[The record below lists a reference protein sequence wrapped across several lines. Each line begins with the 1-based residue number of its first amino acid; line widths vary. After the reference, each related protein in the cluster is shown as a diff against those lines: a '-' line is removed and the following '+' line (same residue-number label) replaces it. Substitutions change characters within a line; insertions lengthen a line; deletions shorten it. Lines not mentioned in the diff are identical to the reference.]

1 MDMDLD
7 MCRVRCKVAGGV
19 HPVLT
24 PILAF
29 LALWKPVSCKG
40 TSFTHSYYCTANFL
54 MVLLLRTATTFLTS
68 MDTEITRTLTQTC
81 NTLEQA
87 LTHRDCR

>member
-24 PILAF
+24 TILAF

-40 TSFTHSYYCTANFL
+40 TSFTHSYYCAFL
-54 MVLLLRTATTFLTS
+54 VCVY
-68 MDTEITRTLTQTC
+68 II
-81 NTLEQA
+81 
-87 LTHRDCR
+87 H

>member
-29 LALWKPVSCKG
+29 LAL
-40 TSFTHSYYCTANFL
+40 FHA
-54 MVLLLRTATTFLTS
+54 REHTATVRAYCVLTCYIRVVAHLECLAEREAFNVFGS
-68 MDTEITRTLTQTC
+68 LPLSNAET
-81 NTLEQA
+81 NTNPSA
-87 LTHRDCR
+87 LQLIQVL